1 VESDGNLLPS
11 GELRLNVQQGIE
23 YTVLGAVDDGI
34 NNVEAIRERV
44 LSNVRAFSGDQEDAV
59 DDAIGRLVGKQIL
72 ERDGD
77 TIRLH

>member
-1 VESDGNLLPS
+1 M
-11 GELRLNVQQGIE
+11 
-23 YTVLGAVDDGI
+23 LGAVDDGI

-44 LSNVRAFSGDQEDAV
+44 LSNVRAFSGDQKDAI
-59 DDAIGRLVGKQIL
+59 DDAIDRLVGKQIL